1 MGQSPPLRTKS
12 GEGPVMKNIPDRDFL
27 QVRDEENHLYKHQT
41 HQHYLLSRDA
51 VFYLV
56 GMATSVR
63 APFPA
68 LKYKSTRFLRC
79 WSNDTRSA
87 CGFVPYLLQLSIRWR
102 LQDSVDKQGLKNS
115 DQCGSDGPLAV
126 GLRLRS
132 HDREEAIPINGN
144 LNWDSSSFFCIR
156 IATWSEWSKKI
167 RRGLCCSELAVHSM
181 ISLGF
186 PIRCKALKKYMLID
200 PYVKTRSRCS
210 TNLGARDIAT
220 T

>member
-1 MGQSPPLRTKS
+1 
-12 GEGPVMKNIPDRDFL
+12 
-27 QVRDEENHLYKHQT
+27 
-41 HQHYLLSRDA
+41 
-51 VFYLV
+51 
-56 GMATSVR
+56 MATSVR

-115 DQCGSDGPLAV
+115 DQCGSDGPLAL

-144 LNWDSSSFFCIR
+144 STEIAAVSFV
-156 IATWSEWSKKI
+156 SVSHPDPNDLKKI
-167 RRGLCCSELAVHSM
+167 RPGLCCSELAVHSM